1 MLAALTLLLLPM
13 PGLGIRVLSTGRDP
27 ATHLPHYSGAELLHS
42 ALAGH
47 DTVTLCARFST
58 YQFTY
63 EKYGDNPQQVLLQ
76 LGPGS
81 FMLSFGVMTE
91 NRPAW
96 KSLVKGK

>member
-1 MLAALTLLLLPM
+1 MLAPLTLLLLPM

-27 ATHLPHYSGAELLHS
+27 ATHQPHHSGATLLHS
-42 ALAGH
+42 ALADQ
-47 DTVTLCARFST
+47 DTLTICARFNT

-76 LGPGS
+76 LGPRS

-96 KSLVKGK
+96 KSYVKGK